1 MKQKNLASEIIS
13 RLLIAY
19 GIQEQRGSASVLAR
33 KLKTKGSVVSGWRT
47 RGVPEQIIARAII
60 DTGVGEKWLRTGEGP
75 MRPGPRGDNLIFSAT
90 SGGNEL
96 SPDESRLLTAY
107 RKLNPDRRERMRAI
121 MEDLAELDGDGL
133 N

>member
-1 MKQKNLASEIIS
+1 
-13 RLLIAY
+13 
-19 GIQEQRGSASVLAR
+19 
-33 KLKTKGSVVSGWRT
+33 
-47 RGVPEQIIARAII
+47 
-60 DTGVGEKWLRTGEGP
+60 

-96 SPDESRLLTAY
+96 SPDESRLLAAY